1 VIQPIIPQ
9 QPAVGGQQPFI
20 QTVTP
25 VAPQA
30 VGGYAQAGGGSST
43 LLFVGHQLMMWSRIG
58 VATGLLF
65 VMIGLLIA
73 IGAESF
79 DGLKT
84 GKTFFNIGWYVWA
97 PAAITSLVGF
107 AFMLTLPKSTRC
119 WGLTLAAFITIA
131 IGTLLMLVNWV
142 FLEEPQEVLT
152 LLGFLTY
159 FGGGVMTCVWL
170 AALAGHYQRP
180 EVRGCTIAG
189 LATYGSLAG
198 LYLLFYILVK
208 AGAQIAANPSS
219 AKALATIVIIIY
231 FLSWIASAGMEMLA
245 LGKLKRHFN

>member
-1 VIQPIIPQ
+1 VIQPIVPQ
-9 QPAVGGQQPFI
+9 QPIAGGQQPFI
-20 QTVTP
+20 QT

-58 VATGLLF
+58 VAAGLLF

-73 IGAESF
+73 MGATSY
-79 DGLKT
+79 DT
-84 GKTFFNIGWYVWA
+84 AQTAKTFYDIGWYVWA

-107 AFMLTLPKSTRC
+107 AFMFTLPKSTRC